1 MSTDLELVRQH
12 EPVLRFSKDKRG
24 DEENFYPMAASDY
37 VHASGLRREKA
48 GWICEPGQALLRH
61 LSTVLKPDEC
71 YLSFAAGDLEDS
83 GVVLAMMDRG
93 LELARAP
100 GPEAM
105 PGGGSG
111 AAQALAS
118 GQDAAREAGAAQAG
132 AEAVLMPRLLVSSE
146 EAEALL
152 QRLGDPEGVERQP
165 LDASDYATLAKVPLA
180 GMPAASGEAAA
191 PLAAPPAVDAFAAEA
206 AVPMEWLRMASLA
219 SLPEGIQR
227 RALEKYE
234 PYRDWGRHPP
244 IYYYYVS
251 RDGPFTVLH
260 YWFLYP
266 FNDWGGH
273 GGKNDHEGDWEVVFV
288 ALDDNAEPQH
298 VICSR
303 HVKVPLL
310 YEPLTAAWAEVERVD
325 GSHPVVYVGCGSH
338 ASYVEAGRHSVVGY
352 QDYALGNGLAIG
364 PSGDQPWGWP
374 VYLGR
379 KRWNQYFSGRWG
391 SLVKR
396 WSLVVMPGTLGPTG
410 PGQKG
415 TKWSNPARWAG
426 LI

>member
-1 MSTDLELVRQH
+1 MSGDLELVKKY
-12 EPVLRFSKDKRG
+12 EPVLRFSKDKKG
-24 DEENFYPMAASDY
+24 DDESFYPMAASDY
-37 VHASGLRREKA
+37 VHACGLRREKV
-48 GWICEPGQALLRH
+48 GWIHDPGRALLKH
-61 LSTVLKPDEC
+61 LSTVLQPDAC
-71 YLSFAAGDLEDS
+71 YLSYAAGDLEDD
-83 GVVLAMMDRG
+83 GVVLALVDRG
-93 LELARAP
+93 LELARVH
-100 GPEAM
+100 GPAAM
-105 PGGGSG
+105 PASGGEASH
-111 AAQALAS
+111 AIAS
-118 GQDAAREAGAAQAG
+118 GQDAAMEAGAAPVG
-132 AEAVLMPRLLVSSE
+132 ADEVLMPRLLVSSE

-152 QRLGDPEGVERQP
+152 ERLGDTGGAERQP
-165 LDASDYATLAKVPLA
+165 LDAGDYATLSGAPLA
-180 GMPAASGEAAA
+180 GAQVDSDGEAALLA
-191 PLAAPPAVDAFAAEA
+191 GAAAFDPGAGELAA
-206 AVPMEWLRMASLA
+206 PMEWLQLASLA
-219 SLPEGIQR
+219 SLSESIQR

-251 RDGPFTVLH
+251 RDGAFTVLH
-260 YWFLYP
+260 YWLLYA

-288 ALDDNAEPQH
+288 VLDDRAEPQH
-298 VICSR
+298 LICSR

-310 YEPLTAAWAEVERVD
+310 FEPLTAPWGEVERVD

-338 ASYVEAGRHSVVGY
+338 ASYLEADRHSVVGY

-364 PSGDQPWGWP
+364 PMGDQPWGRP

-379 KRWNQYFSGRWG
+379 KRWNQRFSGRWG

-396 WSLVVMPGTLGPTG
+396 WSLIVMPGTLGPTG

-415 TKWSNPARWAG
+415 TKWSNPAKWAG